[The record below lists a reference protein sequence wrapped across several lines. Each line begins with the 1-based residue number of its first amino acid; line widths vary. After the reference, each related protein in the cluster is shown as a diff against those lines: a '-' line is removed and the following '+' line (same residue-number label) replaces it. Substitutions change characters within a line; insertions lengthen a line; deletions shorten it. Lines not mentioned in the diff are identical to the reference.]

1 MQSPKLLSV
10 AFPSLRCLR
19 PPLPSTGPNFGPVT
33 KVPEASKKFILERY
47 GTYWSDSE
55 GSVKTRPLPA
65 TIDDLAKMF
74 HECKFFGY
82 MTPEICALLLDIS
95 EFGLAEHRPT
105 NTIIGLPVGPRFYM
119 KFLEQI
125 WFILFVPRYRYGISG
140 YSPDIPYTD
149 DWFEEAGIAR
159 DKALAEDYDPKLCKE
174 VSRIGTAGVEF
185 HKEVAG
191 WQGSTLQSD
200 LEFSQLAKAIMG
212 LPAKHPAR
220 VEMIRGIFSR

>member
-1 MQSPKLLSV
+1 MRSSAAAQKIPHARDS
-10 AFPSLRCLR
+10 F
-19 PPLPSTGPNFGPVT
+19 
-33 KVPEASKKFILERY
+33 EA
-47 GTYWSDSE
+47 T
-55 GSVKTRPLPA
+55 
-65 TIDDLAKMF
+65 
-74 HECKFFGY
+74 
-82 MTPEICALLLDIS
+82 
-95 EFGLAEHRPT
+95 
-105 NTIIGLPVGPRFYM
+105 
-119 KFLEQI
+119 
-125 WFILFVPRYRYGISG
+125 
-140 YSPDIPYTD
+140 
-149 DWFEEAGIAR
+149 GIAR